1 MKGHLILVTLFLFYL
16 YIILDLSEHC
26 GRMLNPG
33 DFFLCICGVPGERAH
48 VFILCG

>member
-16 YIILDLSEHC
+16 YIILDLGEHY

-33 DFFLCICGVPGERAH
+33 DFFLSICGVPGERAH
-48 VFILCG
+48 VFILYG